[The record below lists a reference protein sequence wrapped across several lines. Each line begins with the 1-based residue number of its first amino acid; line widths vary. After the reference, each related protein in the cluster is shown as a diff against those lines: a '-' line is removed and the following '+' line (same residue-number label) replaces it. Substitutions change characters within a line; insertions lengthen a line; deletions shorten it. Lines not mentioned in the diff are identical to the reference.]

1 MITLTAESLRRLVAC
16 LAGGSVLFLSS
27 GCGSET
33 EDEGDNSSTRTD
45 VSRPSA
51 GDTSRP
57 EADAGVADAEQDASD
72 EDGIGPGG
80 DAVVDAEADAA
91 TDAGVPDDSAI
102 DRPDRPTPNYDPN
115 CDLDGDGVMTIG
127 CTVGTT
133 VGTDCDDRDSSV
145 NPDRPEVCDSVD
157 NNCDGQINEGIECAI
172 FAHTSSSVYRVNIFQ
187 DGSEPELID
196 GDAPGILDFDTAPD
210 GTLYGVN
217 VSGLVRFDSS
227 TSTWQR
233 IGSFSLAGANGFA
246 ALTQQIGYITAGT
259 RVYEVNLESGDAT
272 LLGEMGG
279 DFSSSGDCVI
289 NKDGTLFMSSRGNGG
304 DRLVSIA
311 LSGPDAGR
319 ATLIGTMTGVSNAY
333 GLTSAYGQL
342 YAFNSFG
349 RVYRVDPTTA
359 AAEQIADFGQ
369 RYAWYGA
376 ASTPA
381 R

>member
-16 LAGGSVLFLSS
+16 LASGSVLLLSS
-27 GCGSET
+27 GCGSDA
-33 EDEGDNSSTRTD
+33 EDEGETTGTRTD
-45 VSRPSA
+45 VNRPSA
-51 GDTSRP
+51 GDTGRP
-57 EADAGVADAEQDASD
+57 GADAGEADVEQDAID
-72 EDGIGPGG
+72 DDGTGLGG
-80 DAVVDAEADAA
+80 DAQSDAA
-91 TDAGVPDDSAI
+91 SDAGVPDDSNI

-172 FAHTSSSVYRVNIFQ
+172 FAHTSSSVYRVDIFQ
-187 DGSEPELID
+187 PGSTPELID

-217 VSGLVRFDSS
+217 GSGLVRFDSAS
-227 TSTWQR
+227 STWER
-233 IGSFSLAGANGFA
+233 IGSFSLGGANGFA
-246 ALTQQIGYITAGT
+246 VLTQQIGYITAGT
-259 RVYEVNLESGDAT
+259 RVYEVDLETGDET

-289 NKDGTLFMSSRGNGG
+289 NKDGTLFMSSRGSGD

-319 ATLIGTMTGVSNAY
+319 ATLIGTMTGAPHVY

-342 YAFNSFG
+342 YAFTSSGKVFE
-349 RVYRVDPTTA
+349 VDSLTA
-359 AAEQIADFGQ
+359 DAELVVDFGS
-369 RYAWYGA
+369 RFAWYGA